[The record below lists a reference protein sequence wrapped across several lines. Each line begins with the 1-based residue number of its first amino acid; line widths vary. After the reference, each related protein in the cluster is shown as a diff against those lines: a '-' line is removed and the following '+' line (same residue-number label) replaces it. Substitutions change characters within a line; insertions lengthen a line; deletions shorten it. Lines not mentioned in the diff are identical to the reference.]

1 MAEPHPLAAVPPAS
15 GEASPPAETTDG
27 LFSRRRLHDA
37 MRRYVQ
43 RCGSTGTANPRAAL
57 RLAARIAAITIVL
70 MQFGAF
76 IRRRSAPTR
85 AALIILLAS
94 ASAQLLSTQA
104 TLTASEAIAPA
115 AHEPIA
121 AITMENEAVDHNVCG
136 EAASD
141 EAYDPGAA
149 ATPSRTSRES
159 VLLDPD
165 HLRGVFE
172 CLAPRDRA
180 AAARVSRAW
189 RAAWVRQKTR
199 PHVLEHPST
208 RNKPYQAPPSALVSN
223 PSSYPSAMSSAGHPR
238 VQVPMLISFLVAVVA
253 AWPISNHTEVKVV
266 TTPHFSAIE
275 CGYWIVTLLASRF
288 ALAYVVQRAPAAT
301 MAYMA
306 WSVGLSIFLSYH
318 TDTELITETTH
329 DWYEHAVIAGCIFA
343 FIQVLGTTLMASWRA

>member
-27 LFSRRRLHDA
+27 LFSRRRFHDA

-104 TLTASEAIAPA
+104 TLTASEATAPA

-149 ATPSRTSRES
+149 ATPSRTSREAGL
-159 VLLDPD
+159 VDPD
-165 HLRGVFE
+165 HLRRVFE

-288 ALAYVVQRAPAAT
+288 ALAYVVQRAPTAT

-343 FIQVLGTTLMASWRA
+343 FIQVLGTLMASWRA